1 VVPVRVTSILLPD
14 QMIVAIVQ
22 LFADDDDDDDDD
34 TREAGMCVAVPVFR
48 RHAVQQ
54 SVNSLEV

>member
-1 VVPVRVTSILLPD
+1 VVPVHVTSILLPD

-22 LFADDDDDDDDD
+22 LFADDDDDDD

>member
-1 VVPVRVTSILLPD
+1 
-14 QMIVAIVQ
+14 MIVAIVQ